1 MNDPIPVVENN
12 AGLRMEPI
20 ETRRFHFA
28 GWMLDTTVR
37 QLVTPA
43 GVVVPL
49 SGGEYRLLRVLL
61 EHSNR
66 SLSRDQLLH
75 LTQGREAGPF
85 DRSIDIQISRLRRR
99 LGDNPRTAT
108 LIKTVR
114 NQGYLLAASVRRET

>member
-1 MNDPIPVVENN
+1 
-12 AGLRMEPI
+12 MEPI

-37 QLVTPA
+37 HLVTPA
-43 GVVVPL
+43 GTVMPL
-49 SGGEYRLLRVLL
+49 SGAEYRLLRVLL

-66 SLSRDQLLH
+66 SLSRDQLMRLIH
-75 LTQGREAGPF
+75 GREAKPF
-85 DRSIDIQISRLRRR
+85 DRSIDVQISRLRRR

-114 NQGYLLAASVRRET
+114 NQGYLLAASVKREG

>member
-1 MNDPIPVVENN
+1 MNDPIPVVEND
-12 AGLRMEPI
+12 AGRRLEPL

-37 QLVTPA
+37 RLVTPVGA
-43 GVVVPL
+43 VMSL
-49 SGGEYRLLRVLL
+49 SGGEYRLLQVLL

-66 SLSRDQLLH
+66 PLSRDQLLQ

-85 DRSIDIQISRLRRR
+85 DRSINIQISRLRRR

-114 NQGYLLAASVRRET
+114 NQGYLLAASVKREA

>member
-1 MNDPIPVVENN
+1 MNDPILVVEND
-12 AGLRMEPI
+12 AGRRLEPI
-20 ETRRFHFA
+20 ESQRFHFA

-37 QLVTPA
+37 HLVTPA
-43 GVVVPL
+43 GAVMSL

-66 SLSRDQLLH
+66 PLSRDQLLR
-75 LTQGREAGPF
+75 LTQGRQAGPF

-114 NQGYLLAASVRRET
+114 NQGYLLAASVRREA